1 MHLTSAK
8 SESMK
13 TLAFLVT
20 AILLTLLVCQGFSE
34 FQSATI
40 PTSGAIFIDEKNY
53 VKPFGFRIADMMAD
67 LLTPNFDDKSSA
79 SQWQAGLDDL
89 AAASSNGEITHVQM
103 RIWWSLKIDSQGNP
117 GDDFITPKLGSADG
131 LDSPWGTQWSIMNN
145 DTWKRW
151 YFGYIARGQQPL
163 AYGPSAIQRLR
174 DKGFKMELA
183 ISGAWGESGDLAK
196 PGGSNASI
204 GGWGAREANF
214 PNWIAAGGGDQ
225 FLENYK
231 NNVLLP
237 VANFAKDYL
246 QDGDIFSL
254 SFEMS
259 YPTSDFTWS
268 HNAKW
273 NSTIDAVRDVFR
285 AAGKRIV
292 LTLDHCGWFDDF
304 SLGYDTVKLL
314 NASAPIGSDNKGISG
329 AKYLGNLDFIS
340 FSNWLPLI
348 LQSEMKTTWADTDVT
363 WLVDH
368 WFSNPNFD
376 QVGTGYSSVPR
387 VAGRDIIA
395 DCRALAQVMG
405 RLVLQNTGWESR
417 HGFLYTSPRRGSGTT
432 PDSME
437 QRVAWASQLAAIW
450 DSRSNYTA
458 WCAGQDF
465 ERYCRDKADDPNS
478 LDTSWRGAP
487 AQTAIIDG
495 IKDVLAH

>member
-1 MHLTSAK
+1 MRIFTVVAIILLSILVSQAIGASMSVTIHNSGIIVV
-8 SESMK
+8 SES
-13 TLAFLVT
+13 
-20 AILLTLLVCQGFSE
+20 
-34 FQSATI
+34 
-40 PTSGAIFIDEKNY
+40 DY
-53 VKPFGFRIADMMAD
+53 VRPFGFRIADMMTD
-67 LLTPNFDDKSSA
+67 LLPPNFDDRSSA
-79 SQWQAGLDDL
+79 TQWEAALDDL
-89 AAASSNGEITHVQM
+89 AAASPNGEITHVQM

-131 LDSPWGTQWSIMNN
+131 LGNPWGTQWSIMINN
-145 DTWKRW
+145 TWKRW
-151 YFGYIARGQQPL
+151 YFGCIAPDQQPL

-174 DKGFKMELA
+174 AKGFKLELA

-196 PGGSNASI
+196 PGGSSASI

-273 NSTIDAVRDVFR
+273 SETINAVRDVFR

-304 SLGYDTVKLL
+304 GLGYDAVKLL
-314 NASAPIGSDNKGISG
+314 NASAPITSGNKGISG
-329 AKYLGNLDFIS
+329 AKYLSNLDFIS

-348 LQSEMKTTWADTDVT
+348 LQSEMKTTWADTDVP
-363 WLVDH
+363 WLVNH
-368 WFSNPNFD
+368 WYSNPNLD
-376 QVGTGYSSVPR
+376 KVGTGYSAVPR
-387 VAGRDIIA
+387 VAGRDFIA

-405 RLVLQNTGWESR
+405 KLVLQNTGWESSR
-417 HGFLYTSPRRGSGTT
+417 GFLYHSPNRVSGATA
-432 PDSME
+432 DLME
-437 QRVAWASQLAAIW
+437 QRVAWASQVSAIW
-450 DSRSNYTA
+450 DSRSNYTS

-465 ERYCRDKADDPNS
+465 ERYCGDKAANPNS

-487 AQTAIIDG
+487 AETVIING
-495 IKDVLAH
+495 INNVLAH